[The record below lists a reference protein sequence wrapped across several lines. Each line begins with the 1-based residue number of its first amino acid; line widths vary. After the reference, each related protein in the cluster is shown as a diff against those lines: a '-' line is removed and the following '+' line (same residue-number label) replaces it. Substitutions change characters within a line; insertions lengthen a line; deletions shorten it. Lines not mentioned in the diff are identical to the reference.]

1 MSSEEENKR
10 NKLIYEI
17 IVDRYDL
24 EWKRT
29 NDLDT
34 KASSVTGFAG
44 ILATLTAGISEFFP
58 QAHYKVLFLIPLTLL
73 IFSTISGLW
82 AYWITSFDA
91 INPDV
96 LIQEYKDTTET
107 EILVDVS
114 ATMSE
119 HTMHNFILNQWKV
132 RRIYGAFIFLA
143 SAIGLLFVFVIV
155 NSIM

>member
-1 MSSEEENKR
+1 LEEDKKR
-10 NKLIYEI
+10 NDLIYKI

-34 KASSVTGFAG
+34 KANNVTGFAG
-44 ILATLTAGISEFFP
+44 ILATLIAGISEFFM
-58 QAHYKVLFLIPLTLL
+58 QAHYRWLFLVPLTLL
-73 IFSTISGLW
+73 TFSAIFGLW

-96 LIQEYKDTTET
+96 LIQEYKNANET
-107 EILVDVS
+107 KLLEDVS
-114 ATMSE
+114 ATTSA
-119 HTMHNFILNQWKV
+119 HTMHNFLVNQRKV
-132 RRIYGAFIFLA
+132 KRIYCAFFLLVLA
-143 SAIGLLFVFVIV
+143 LGFFFVFAIL